1 LGRWTF
7 APRGLFINDS
17 KTAGTARVTRLNEE
31 LEEDFSTGSNY
42 EKTLKKVDA
51 ESTPEISRRVRDVT
65 KSKIA
70 QRFNAG

>member
-1 LGRWTF
+1 
-7 APRGLFINDS
+7 
-17 KTAGTARVTRLNEE
+17 LNEE